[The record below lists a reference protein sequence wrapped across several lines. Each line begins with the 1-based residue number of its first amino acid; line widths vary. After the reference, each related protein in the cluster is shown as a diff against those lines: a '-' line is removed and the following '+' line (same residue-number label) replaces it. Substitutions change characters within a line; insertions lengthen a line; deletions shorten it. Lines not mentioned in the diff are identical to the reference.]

1 MPPGM
6 DYVEDVVLKSAKLPI
21 KACYTLEEVRRMFA
35 CSRSTV
41 HRMVRDGSFPISP
54 NKRIYLQDIKLFFD
68 ETAPSREFSCASKS
82 PPI

>member
-35 CSRSTV
+35 CSRSTL
-41 HRMVRDGSFPISP
+41 HRMISDGSFPLSQ
-54 NKRIYLQDIKLFFD
+54 NKRIYLQDLKNFFD
-68 ETAPSREFSCASKS
+68 QTSPSREFSCDSKP